1 MPHILEKY
9 NKMQEEILNNRKAKL
24 SGKQM
29 AIKGHLVLSTKEIV
43 EEVKRAEKETL
54 SKKRFKKVPKAP
66 QHRRKRKRHETP
78 SEDEEE
84 YLSEE
89 EGSASDCIVVG

>member
-1 MPHILEKY
+1 
-9 NKMQEEILNNRKAKL
+9 MQKEILNNRKAKL

-43 EEVKRAEKETL
+43 EQVKRTEEETM
-54 SKKRFKKVPKAP
+54 SKKRSKRAPKAP
-66 QHRRKRKRHETP
+66 QRGCKRKQPKTP

-84 YLSEE
+84 SSNE
-89 EGSASDCIVVG
+89 SKSNVSDCIVVGWS